1 MLLML
6 LLQTLQKHLLNLL
19 LGKTEVA
26 EEILL
31 AEAAVQLLS
40 RFIQPIQKLLGQLIG
55 GTLHILEIFQK
66 GTVEFIKIRL
76 AFDQNGTAEIIKPRK
91 GGMMQTLVECLNE
104 GHPLVEGNLQ
114 PSGTKE
120 IEK

>member
-1 MLLML
+1 MLLVL

-26 EEILL
+26 EKVLL

-40 RFIQPIQKLLGQLIG
+40 RFIQPIQQLLGQLIRS
-55 GTLHILEIFQK
+55 TLHILEIFQK

-76 AFDQNGTAEIIKPRK
+76 AFDQNGTAEIIKPCK
-91 GGMMQTLVECLNE
+91 GGMMQTLIERLNE